1 MYKKAAEL
9 KLRFST
15 SLGLLSVEQV
25 MDLNMTQLRKEVK
38 IAYSAKKKL
47 EGVDDD
53 AELAFLNEDATSN
66 KELELA
72 NLRYEILK
80 DIYSTKKSAI
90 ESRIEK
96 DNKATEIKR
105 LEEILAEKKSEA
117 EKSLSVEE
125 LEAKIKSLKEANK

>member
-1 MYKKAAEL
+1 MYKKAAQM

-15 SLGLLSVEQV
+15 AVGLLSVEQL
-25 MDLNMTQLRKEVK
+25 MDLNMTQLKKEVK
-38 IAYSAKKKL
+38 VAFSAKKKL
-47 EGVDDD
+47 EGAEEE
-53 AELAFLNEDATSN
+53 AELAFLDEDVISN
-66 KELELA
+66 KELEIATLK
-72 NLRYEILK
+72 YEILK

-117 EKSLSVEE
+117 EKNLSVEE